1 MSLWSRISNAVFGER
16 LNREID
22 EELQSHIEDEVGDL
36 FFTVVN
42 IARYLNVD
50 PEQSLRRT
58 NKKFRERFES
68 MEAEAHKRHK
78 RLEELTLEQMEELW
92 QKSKTGT
99 AQK

>member
-1 MSLWSRISNAVFGER
+1 
-16 LNREID
+16 
-22 EELQSHIEDEVGDL
+22 VGDL

-50 PEQSLRRT
+50 PEQALRRT

-68 MEAEAHKRHK
+68 METEAHKNQK